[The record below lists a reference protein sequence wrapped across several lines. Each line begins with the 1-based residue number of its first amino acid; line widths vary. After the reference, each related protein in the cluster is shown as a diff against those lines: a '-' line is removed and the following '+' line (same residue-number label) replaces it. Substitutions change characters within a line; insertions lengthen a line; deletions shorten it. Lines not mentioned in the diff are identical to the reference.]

1 MDEQDDVFDAI
12 VVGGGL
18 AGLSAAY
25 TLAESGRLVLLLER
39 GDYCGAKNVTGG
51 RIYVAPIRDMLPGFW
66 EKAPLE
72 RPIVSE
78 EICVMGSTDSVL
90 VKCEGESYSET
101 PYRSYSICRGKF
113 DKYFAK
119 QAARKGVEI
128 VTKSCVKQLIIED
141 GSVKGVIVDGEELRA
156 RVVILA
162 EGVLGLLAEQAGLR
176 DPNRKTSM
184 AVGVKETI
192 ELDPS
197 VIEERLC
204 LEQGMG
210 AARLFMGDCTAGRFG
225 GGFMYTNNES
235 IALGLVLGIDAQGEA
250 NNLSAPEMLERFK
263 KRPEVSRL
271 IRGGNIVEYSAHAI
285 TEAGYG
291 GIQSLYGDG
300 VVVVG
305 EAAGLALNGGL
316 VVRGMEY
323 AIASGYYAAKAI
335 DEALDSNDC
344 SSDKLRRYQEMLE
357 SSFVMADFSEYETV
371 PKALDYQRFFT
382 YYPELVAGL
391 MADLFAVEN
400 GPKQRIYPTIKR
412 HLSMRDLSTIAFN
425 DLRRIKR
432 L

>member
-1 MDEQDDVFDAI
+1 MDEQDDMFDAI

-25 TLAESGRLVLLLER
+25 TLAESGRSVLLLER

-51 RIYVAPIRDMLPGFW
+51 RIYVSPVRDMLSGFW

-78 EICVMGSTDSVL
+78 EICVMSPSDSVL
-90 VKCEGESYSET
+90 VKCDGQTLSKQ
-101 PYRSYSICRGKF
+101 PYQSYSICRGKF

-119 QAARKGVEI
+119 QASRKGVEV
-128 VTKSCVKQLIIED
+128 VTKSCVQQLIIED
-141 GSVKGVIVDGEELRA
+141 DAVRGVVVDGEELRSH
-156 RVVILA
+156 VVIIA

-176 DPNRKTSM
+176 DSSRKVSM
-184 AVGVKETI
+184 AVGVKEII

-197 VIEERLC
+197 IIEDRLC
-204 LEQGMG
+204 LDEGMG
-210 AARLFMGDCTAGRFG
+210 TARLFMGDCTAGRFG
-225 GGFMYTNNES
+225 GGFMYTNKES
-235 IALGLVLGIDAQGEA
+235 ISLGLVLGIDEQCDSDC
-250 NNLSAPEMLERFK
+250 LTAPEMLDRFMG
-263 KRPEVSRL
+263 RPEISRL
-271 IRGGNIVEYSAHAI
+271 VRGGNVVEYSAHAI

-291 GIQSLYGDG
+291 GIQKLYGDG

-335 DEALDSNDC
+335 DEALEADDC
-344 SSDKLRRYQEMLE
+344 SKGGLKRYEEKLN
-357 SSFVMADFSEYETV
+357 SSFVMADFREYETV
-371 PKALDYQRFFT
+371 PDALNYQRFFT
-382 YYPELVAGL
+382 YYPELVTNL
-391 MADLFAVEN
+391 MNDLFTVEN

-412 HLSMRDLSTIAFN
+412 HLSLSDLSTIAFS